1 MDKLI
6 WSNDAEPNNHQKS
19 TIVLTVHRVKAVLT
33 SIVNKSPQKTS
44 IVIKGHHSV
53 EVSRHRKN
61 RIQPAS
67 EQKTPGKEHKGLF
80 YGVGAFSAYRVH
92 LLRVN
97 PLHRIKGAFNNC
109 STPWKCVA
117 HEEKSHQ
124 NHRNSVQRGHLQ
136 GRCACGEGSR
146 LRQSQR
152 IHASGCREGTAR
164 RRGNTR

>member
-19 TIVLTVHRVKAVLT
+19 TIVLTVHRVKAVLA

-80 YGVGAFSAYRVH
+80 YRCVDFVADLPRHQQVTLFNR
-92 LLRVN
+92 LVN
-97 PLHRIKGAFNNC
+97 LFYIC
-109 STPWKCVA
+109 
-117 HEEKSHQ
+117 
-124 NHRNSVQRGHLQ
+124 
-136 GRCACGEGSR
+136 
-146 LRQSQR
+146 
-152 IHASGCREGTAR
+152 
-164 RRGNTR
+164 